1 MAKLVSTTYGDA
13 LFELA
18 LEEET
23 LGAMLEEV
31 QTVKGIFQAEKEL
44 LRLLD
49 HPQMDKNEK
58 IKLVE
63 NIFKGRCSE
72 HMTGFLVLVI
82 EKGRQKDLISIFD
95 YFIHKAKE
103 YEGIG
108 TAYVSSAVPLSE
120 EQKEAV
126 KERLLTLTRYNS
138 FEMEYQVKPE
148 LIGGLVIRIEDRVI
162 DSSIRTQ
169 LFEMKK
175 SLTKIQ
181 LQ

>member
-18 LEEET
+18 LEEKK
-23 LGAMLEEV
+23 LPAMLEEV
-31 QTVKGIFQAEKEL
+31 QAVKEVFEENEDL
-44 LRLLD
+44 SRLLD
-49 HPQMDKNEK
+49 HPEVDKDEK
-58 IKLVE
+58 IRLVE
-63 NIFKGRCSE
+63 NIFKGRCSD

-82 EKGRQKDLISIFD
+82 EKGRQKEFIPIFH

-108 TAYVSSAVPLSE
+108 TAHVKSAVPLSE
-120 EQKEAV
+120 QQKKSIEG
-126 KERLLTLTRYNS
+126 RLLALTRYNQ
-138 FEMEYQVKPE
+138 FEMDYQVEPE

-175 SLTKIQ
+175 SLSKIQ
-181 LQ
+181 L

>member
-18 LEEET
+18 LEEDK
-23 LGAMLEEV
+23 LAAMLEEV
-31 QTVKGIFQAEKEL
+31 KAVKTVFLENEEL
-44 LRLLD
+44 SRLLG
-49 HPQMDKNEK
+49 HPEVDKAEK

-63 NIFKGRCSE
+63 NIFKGRCSDD
-72 HMTGFLVLVI
+72 MTGFLVLVV

-103 YEGIG
+103 YQGIG
-108 TAYVSSAVPLSE
+108 TAYVSSAIPLTQ

-126 KERLLTLTRYNS
+126 EERLLSMTRYHQ
-138 FEMEYQVKPE
+138 FEMNYQVEPE

-175 SLTKIQ
+175 SLSKIQ
-181 LQ
+181 IQ

>member
-18 LEEET
+18 LEEEK
-23 LGAMLEEV
+23 LSVMLEEV
-31 QTVKGIFQAEKEL
+31 QAVKEIFHENEEL
-44 LRLLD
+44 LQLLA
-49 HPQMDKNEK
+49 HPQMDKNKK
-58 IKLVE
+58 IELVE

-72 HMTGFLVLVI
+72 HMTGFLVLVV

-108 TAYVSSAVPLSE
+108 TACVSSAVPLSE

-126 KERLLTLTRYNS
+126 KKRLLALTKYNS
-138 FEMEYQVKPE
+138 FEMEYQVDPA

-162 DSSIRTQ
+162 DSSIRTK
-169 LFEMKK
+169 LFEMRK

>member
-18 LEEET
+18 LEENK
-23 LGAMLEEV
+23 LPAMLEEV
-31 QTVKGIFQAEKEL
+31 QAVKEVFQENEDL
-44 LRLLD
+44 SRLLD
-49 HPQMDKNEK
+49 HPEVDKDEK
-58 IKLVE
+58 IRLVE
-63 NIFKGRCSE
+63 NIFKGRCSD

-82 EKGRQKDLISIFD
+82 EKGRQKDFIPIFN

-108 TAYVSSAVPLSE
+108 TAHVKSAVPLSE
-120 EQKEAV
+120 EQRKAIEG
-126 KERLLTLTRYNS
+126 RLLALTRYNQ
-138 FEMEYQVKPE
+138 FEMDYQVEPE

-175 SLTKIQ
+175 SLSKIQ
-181 LQ
+181 L

>member
-18 LEEET
+18 LEEKK
-23 LGAMLEEV
+23 LPAMLEEV
-31 QTVKGIFQAEKEL
+31 QAVKEVFEENEDL
-44 LRLLD
+44 SRLLD
-49 HPQMDKNEK
+49 HPEVDKDEK
-58 IKLVE
+58 IRLVE
-63 NIFKGRCSE
+63 NIFKGRCSD

-82 EKGRQKDLISIFD
+82 EKGRQKEFIPIFD

-108 TAYVSSAVPLSE
+108 TAHVKSAVPLSE
-120 EQKEAV
+120 EQKKSVEG
-126 KERLLTLTRYNS
+126 RLLALTRYNQ
-138 FEMEYQVKPE
+138 FEMDYQVEPE

-175 SLTKIQ
+175 SLSKIQ
-181 LQ
+181 L

>member
-18 LEEET
+18 LEEKK
-23 LGAMLEEV
+23 LPAMLEEV
-31 QTVKGIFQAEKEL
+31 QAVKEVFEENEDL
-44 LRLLD
+44 SRLLD
-49 HPQMDKNEK
+49 HPEVDKDEK
-58 IKLVE
+58 IRLVE
-63 NIFKGRCSE
+63 NIFKGRCSD

-82 EKGRQKDLISIFD
+82 EKGRQKEFILIFD

-108 TAYVSSAVPLSE
+108 TAHVKSAVPLSE
-120 EQKEAV
+120 EQKKSIEG
-126 KERLLTLTRYNS
+126 RLLALTRYNQ
-138 FEMEYQVKPE
+138 FEMDYQVESE

-175 SLTKIQ
+175 SLSKIQ
-181 LQ
+181 L

>member
-18 LEEET
+18 LEEKN
-23 LGAMLEEV
+23 LSAMLEEV
-31 QTVKGIFQAEKEL
+31 QAVKMVFQENEEL
-44 LRLLD
+44 SRLLD
-49 HPQMDKNEK
+49 HPQIDKNEK

-72 HMTGFLVLVI
+72 HMTGFLVLVV

-108 TAYVSSAVPLSE
+108 TAHVSSAVPLTE
-120 EQKEAV
+120 EQKEAI
-126 KERLLTLTRYNS
+126 KARLLTLTKYNS

-148 LIGGLVIRIEDRVI
+148 LLGGLVIRIEDRVI

-175 SLTKIQ
+175 TLTKIQ